1 MHKLTMGAQQDL
13 SIIEAN
19 YNVLTN
25 IMHRL
30 GKRVDCWIG
39 CNTPDVITKL
49 RYLGSKENQM
59 KGYIGGRKLLSHG
72 RKRNLPS
79 GTQRRNDVG
88 LTSMR
93 RHNVTS
99 TAVRRNYDAM
109 CLMGTTT

>member
-1 MHKLTMGAQQDL
+1 MHNLTMGAQQDL

-30 GKRVDCWIG
+30 GKRVDCWIE

-49 RYLGSKENQM
+49 RYSLVKIFALGSKENQM
-59 KGYIGGRKLLSHG
+59 KGYIGGRKLLSHS

-79 GTQRRNDVG
+79 GTRRRNDVG
-88 LTSMR
+88 LTSM
-93 RHNVTS
+93 
-99 TAVRRNYDAM
+99 
-109 CLMGTTT
+109 